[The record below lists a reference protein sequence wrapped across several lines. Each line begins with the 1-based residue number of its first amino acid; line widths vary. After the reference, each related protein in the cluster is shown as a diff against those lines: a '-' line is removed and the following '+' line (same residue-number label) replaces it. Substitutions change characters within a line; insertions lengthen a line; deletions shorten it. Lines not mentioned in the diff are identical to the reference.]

1 MGMYARLRRSAAALA
16 ALLIAATAWAQP
28 DRGAEA
34 PVFRAIDVRDQTV
47 DLADEL
53 AKEPDPLVLFF
64 FTPDHGR
71 DLAERL
77 REVHGK
83 LAKVIAVGL
92 KADADALR
100 AFAED
105 LRISYY
111 VIENSPELNADA
123 LYGPFQVLPVTI
135 FITSDKTILKVITGG
150 GEGQA
155 NVITRIAETH
165 LQKARS
171 VADEAQRAARA
182 EAARSAAE
190 IAMAQHEDAAEA
202 RQIVGYAHAAEGK
215 LDEAERAFDAIASIE
230 GKAYVALERGDLDRA
245 AELAASA
252 GSAYAQAVRGKALMR
267 QGRLDEAAQAFN
279 AAAEQ
284 DAADWQRAEA
294 LAGRGRLRQQAGD
307 TDAALQDY
315 QQAIAMDAFNA
326 DALSNAGDAYRS
338 AGDLEAA
345 QRTIERAA
353 ARGVQDDLMAMML
366 RQIQEDR
373 AAGADAAR
381 SEMISRQVR
390 DLEERYREQ
399 RAAGADR
406 PVDEWTSP
414 PMVMAFLPGE
424 MAAQAFF
431 ERAGADVVL
440 RRELAARIGADA
452 RVQVVD
458 REMIDRLLD
467 ELNLGSSELA
477 DPDTQI
483 RLGRLLAARM
493 LGFIDFAQAGPDTTM
508 FVRLVNTETTAID
521 AQAAQDVTRAADCA
535 RAVQETVDALLA
547 ALNQKHPLQGLIA
560 LVEDGEI
567 LINLGEAHGVQ
578 PGDEFAV
585 LKGGASV
592 QVGGRTLQR
601 PMTEIAAL
609 RVTAVEGDL
618 SVCELI
624 PESVEGDVE
633 LAAEMKV
640 RARPADDA
648 V

>member
-1 MGMYARLRRSAAALA
+1 MGMYAQLRRSAAALA

-190 IAMAQHEDAAEA
+190 IAMAQHEDAGEA

-345 QRTIERAA
+345 QRIMERAA

-381 SEMISRQVR
+381 SEMISRQVK
-390 DLEERYREQ
+390 DLEARYREQ
-399 RAAGADR
+399 RAAGTDR

-440 RRELAARIGADA
+440 RRELAARIGADP

-535 RAVQETVDALLA
+535 RTVQETADALVA
-547 ALNQKHPLQGLIA
+547 ALNQAHPLQGLIA

-567 LINLGEAHGVQ
+567 LINLGEAHGVK
-578 PGDEFAV
+578 PGDQFAV